1 MQLYIYPGIW
11 PNTLKGRK
19 SVFYTSAYSY
29 NADMEAN
36 VTEQNNKQ
44 TKQGNV
50 ILFCLIHIFESQ
62 KVW

>member
-1 MQLYIYPGIW
+1 
-11 PNTLKGRK
+11 
-19 SVFYTSAYSY
+19 
-29 NADMEAN
+29 MEAN